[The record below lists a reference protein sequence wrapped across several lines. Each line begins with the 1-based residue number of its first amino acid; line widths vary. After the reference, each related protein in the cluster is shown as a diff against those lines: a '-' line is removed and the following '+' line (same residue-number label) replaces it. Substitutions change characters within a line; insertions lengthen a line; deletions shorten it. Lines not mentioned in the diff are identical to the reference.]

1 MPRIYLAIDNCFA
14 SKRRTTPSRWCH
26 GKEIIPPEF
35 PFTIKKAWIFMKEK
49 RHVLL
54 LGISIVG
61 SVLVV
66 SGCQTPHDATRETV
80 TKEKATAAD
89 NALGRRAE
97 ILANDANGNPAQEM
111 ANMILYEWQYD
122 LIRRLKGEDVEG
134 DVSLTDSRK
143 QIKSVIKDFLEPG
156 PTWPVLRSAKIP
168 YAKQAPK
175 LDGKL
180 NDSCWENALRYQG
193 LYAFNTRA
201 YLQEPKTEWKILWD
215 ENYLY
220 FSFQCDDPDIIA
232 PKMKRD
238 DAVFSDD
245 CVEMFILPEFSH
257 GLYWE
262 IVISPTGS
270 IYDGFNS
277 KKFKGWGSLARK
289 ELNVDG
295 LKVGIQVDG
304 TPNRSDDQDKEYT
317 VEVAVP
323 FKSLPGYTRG
333 NRPQAGDILN
343 VMLVRLDRDGKQHKA
358 YSFQPLLN
366 WGHNIWNHARVTLQ
380 KSDPQHPAKGDEV
393 SENPSGHR

>member
-1 MPRIYLAIDNCFA
+1 MNPAR
-14 SKRRTTPSRWCH
+14 K
-26 GKEIIPPEF
+26 
-35 PFTIKKAWIFMKEK
+35 K

-54 LGISIVG
+54 LGIGTVG
-61 SVLVV
+61 SVLLV
-66 SGCQTPHDATRETV
+66 SGCQTTHHTTRETD
-80 TKEKATAAD
+80 TQEKATAAD
-89 NALGRRAE
+89 KALGLRAE
-97 ILANDANGNPAQEM
+97 ALANDANGNPAQEM

-122 LIRRLKGEDVEG
+122 LIRKLKGEDVQT

-168 YAKQAPK
+168 YTKQAPK

-180 NDSCWENALRYQG
+180 NDSSWDNALRYQG

-201 YLQEPKTEWKILWD
+201 YLEEPKTEWKILWD

-220 FSFQCDDPDIIA
+220 FSFQCDDTDIIA

-238 DAVFSDD
+238 DAVYSFD

-277 KKFKGWGSLARK
+277 KKFKGWGPLVRK
-289 ELNVDG
+289 EMNVDG
-295 LKVGIQVDG
+295 MKVGIEVDG
-304 TPNRSDDQDKEYT
+304 TPNNSEDQDKGYT

-323 FKSLPGYTRG
+323 FQSLPGYTRG
-333 NRPQAGDILN
+333 NSPQAGDILH
-343 VMLVRLDRDGKQHKA
+343 VMLVRLDKDGKQHKA
-358 YSFQPLLN
+358 YAFQPLLN
-366 WGHNIWNHARVTLQ
+366 WGHNIWNHARVELQ
-380 KSDPQHPAKGDEV
+380 KLDLQQ
-393 SENPSGHR
+393 